1 MDKYK
6 KFKTSPYI
14 NDEVNRLVNACLSNT
29 QIGQDAAPDLLTLF
43 YYAGNYDHKP
53 NTEYAMEI
61 QDMYVRLDNSI
72 GDLLDLIDRKIGL
85 RNTLFFITSTG
96 YTDPG
101 TCGSG

>member
-29 QIGQDAAPDLLTLF
+29 QIGQDAAPDLLTLS

-61 QDMYVRLDNSI
+61 QDMYVRLDI
-72 GDLLDLIDRKIGL
+72 VLEICWIDR
-85 RNTLFFITSTG
+85 
-96 YTDPG
+96 P
-101 TCGSG
+101 